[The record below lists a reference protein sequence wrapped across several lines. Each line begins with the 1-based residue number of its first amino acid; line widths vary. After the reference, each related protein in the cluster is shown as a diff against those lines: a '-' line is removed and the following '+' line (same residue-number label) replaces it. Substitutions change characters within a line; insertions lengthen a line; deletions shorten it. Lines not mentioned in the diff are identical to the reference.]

1 MINTTGLV
9 AVLDANVLY
18 PVPVRD
24 ILLEMADVKLFQPKW
39 TNQIHAEWI
48 RNLLKNRPDIDPK
61 RLKKLQA
68 TMDQA
73 FPDANV
79 SSYEPL
85 IDGII
90 LPDIDDRH
98 VLAAA
103 IKSKAK
109 IIVTNNLKDFP
120 PKHLKPYHID
130 ALSPDRFVKTLITV
144 DENRALKAFKA
155 QVRRLANPPL
165 SEAQILNSL
174 KNCGLTSSVAI
185 FKSLLKI

>member
-39 TNQIHAEWI
+39 TNQIHEEWI
-48 RNLLKNRPDIDPK
+48 RSLLKNRHDIDPK
-61 RLKKLQA
+61 VLKKLQA
-68 TMDQA
+68 TMDKA

-79 SSYEPL
+79 SSYESL
-85 IDGII
+85 IDGIT
-90 LPDIDDRH
+90 LPDTDDRH

-120 PKHLKPYHID
+120 VKHLKPYHIE
-130 ALSPDRFVKTLITV
+130 ALSPDRFVKNLIAL

-155 QVRRLANPPL
+155 QVHRLVNPPL
-165 SEAQILNSL
+165 SNAQILNSL
-174 KNCGLTSSVAI
+174 ENCGLTGSVAI
-185 FKSLLKI
+185 LKSLLKI